1 MQLSNIIKK
10 KSFADKIDEI
20 DKVNIHNTYLN
31 QDQGLI
37 KEKYPSISIIIPIY
51 NEENSIED
59 VINRIPNF
67 HDYEIIIVDDGSTD
81 NSIKRVKEI
90 PNKNIE
96 VIQHEYNLG
105 YGAAIQTGIKSAN
118 GDILITLDSD
128 GQHNPQ
134 EITKIIKPLIEDK
147 SDIVIGSRYLGTCNY
162 RIPLYTR
169 LGEYFI
175 NLALYLLYRKKIN
188 NNQSG
193 FRAIKNSSMKSFI
206 FSYKNKG
213 MAFSTEFL
221 LKALENKKHIIEV
234 PISIHPRK
242 YGNSNVNLFKIL
254 RSIIS
259 IFFHYGL
266 KKLIP
271 IKKKK

>member
-1 MQLSNIIKK
+1 MQLSKMLK
-10 KSFADKIDEI
+10 EKSFSEKIDEI
-20 DKVNIHNTYLN
+20 DKGNIQNTSLN
-31 QDQGLI
+31 QARDLI
-37 KEKYPSISIIIPIY
+37 KEKYPSISIIIPLY
-51 NEENSIED
+51 NEEKSIVD
-59 VINRIPNF
+59 VINRIPN
-67 HDYEIIIVDDGSTD
+67 HYNREIIIVDDGSTD
-81 NSIKRVKEI
+81 DSIKRVNKI
-90 PNKNIE
+90 PNKNIKI
-96 VIQHEYNLG
+96 IQHEYNRG
-105 YGAAIQTGIKSAN
+105 YGAAIQTGIKNAK
-118 GDILITLDSD
+118 GDIIVTLDSD
-128 GQHNPQ
+128 GQHNPE
-134 EITKIIKPLIEDK
+134 EITKIIKPIIK
-147 SDIVIGSRYLGTCNY
+147 NRIDIVIGSRYLGTCNY

-175 NLALYLLYRKKIN
+175 NLAFYLLYRKKIN